1 MTLSSA
7 NLKVGRKCQ
16 LVNSS
21 DVFVDGNVT
30 EADVTSFQNDRHRQL
45 YLKLID
51 KYPWLGQFS
60 ESVDTVEDQEFYSFD
75 DFTSDLLVLNYVGIK
90 YSSTDK
96 DYTRVLRKEKNLLFK
111 QSTNKDRFDSSH
123 PFYNYGRDADGDVG
137 IYIHPTPDTAVTN
150 GLYVEY
156 VLLPADLTGGT
167 QTFSTPELL
176 QDVQIAYVI
185 ADVWEAKRD
194 WSNSNQ
200 ALNRAMLLEKEFFE
214 NYNPKTSDAPAR
226 MGIDKIYNPFKR

>member
-21 DVFVDGNVT
+21 DTFVDGNVT
-30 EADVTSFQNDRHRQL
+30 EDDVTSFQNDRHRQL

-51 KYPWLGQFS
+51 KYPWLGQHY
-60 ESVDTVEDQEFYSFD
+60 ESINTVEDQEFYSFE
-75 DFTSDLLVLNYVGIK
+75 DFTSDLLVPNYVGIK
-90 YSSTDK
+90 YNSTDD
-96 DYTRVLRKEKNLLFK
+96 DYTRVLRREKNLLFK
-111 QSTNKDRFDSSH
+111 DSTTKDNFDSSH
-123 PFYNYGRDADGDVG
+123 PFYNFGRDTDGDVG
-137 IYIHPTPDTAVTN
+137 IYIHPTPDASVTD

-156 VLLPADLTGGT
+156 VLLPADLSSSAE
-167 QTFSTPELL
+167 TFSTPELL

-214 NYNPKTSDAPAR
+214 NFNPKTSDAPAR
-226 MGIDKIYNPFKR
+226 FGIDKIYNPFNR